1 MTEQA
6 ALVIGCGETGTALAR
21 RLAQERA
28 FSRVIVADILGDRA
42 EAAAQFC
49 GSKATAVQLD
59 CTDDDALGRL
69 LPDVGLALNTVRLPT
84 GRLLGLIRNAVEAGA
99 SYADCNRDIES
110 LQAVFDSEYLE
121 ALAWDRAVSVIP
133 GLGASPGLTN
143 ALTSYLGQRLD
154 RVEEARFFLVD
165 DLRRRKFN
173 QWRDRLAVFGAS
185 ALVWRDGDWQ
195 HVSPVSEWED
205 VRFPAPWGTVSCA
218 TVGLG
223 PVSLPARITS
233 LARVSSHRGFSDGDM
248 EEIVRNLVNYGLGSE
263 YAIDTTLGQL
273 SPADFAAALYSGA
286 PRYFGVE
293 IPPLP
298 LRFEGEA
305 GPVMRQAQVSGVLK
319 GRPTRFTMTYQFPG
333 EEDADNEA
341 ATLAIGA
348 RMLLARELPAPGVHA
363 PESLDPAPFLWDM
376 ERRGVEIQLTKTVEE

>member
-1 MTEQA
+1 M
-6 ALVIGCGETGTALAR
+6 
-21 RLAQERA
+21 
-28 FSRVIVADILGDRA
+28 
-42 EAAAQFC
+42 
-49 GSKATAVQLD
+49 
-59 CTDDDALGRL
+59 
-69 LPDVGLALNTVRLPT
+69 
-84 GRLLGLIRNAVEAGA
+84 
-99 SYADCNRDIES
+99 
-110 LQAVFDSEYLE
+110 
-121 ALAWDRAVSVIP
+121 
-133 GLGASPGLTN
+133 
-143 ALTSYLGQRLD
+143 
-154 RVEEARFFLVD
+154 D

-205 VRFPAPWGTVSCA
+205 VRFPSPWGTVSCA

-233 LARVSSHRGFSDGDM
+233 LARVSSHRGFSDGGM

-273 SPADFAAALYSGA
+273 SPVDFAAALYSGA
-286 PRYFGVE
+286 PRYLE
-293 IPPLP
+293 WRAPPLP
-298 LRFEGEA
+298 LRFEGDA

-376 ERRGVEIQLTKTVEE
+376 ERRGWKSSSPRR

>member
-1 MTEQA
+1 M
-6 ALVIGCGETGTALAR
+6 LVLGCGKVGIALAR
-21 RLAQERA
+21 RMAQERA
-28 FSRVIVADILGDRA
+28 FSRVIASDLSVERA
-42 EAAAQFC
+42 EAAAQLC
-49 GSKATAVQLD
+49 GSKAVATQLD
-59 CTDDDALGRL
+59 CTDDESLGRL
-69 LPDVGLALNTVRLPT
+69 LPDVGLVLNTVRLPT
-84 GRLLGLIRNAVEAGA
+84 GHLLGLIRSVVEAGA
-99 SYADCNRDIES
+99 SYADCNRDVES

-185 ALVWRDGDWQ
+185 ALVWRNGDWR
-195 HVSPVSEWED
+195 HVSPVSEWEE

-223 PVSLPARITS
+223 PVSLPARISS
-233 LARVSSHRGFSDGDM
+233 LARVSSHRGFSDGIM

-263 YAIDTTLGQL
+263 HEIDTSLGQL
-273 SPADFAAALYSGA
+273 SPVDFAAALYSGTSQ
-286 PRYFGVE
+286 YFGVE

-305 GPVMRQAQVSGVLK
+305 GPAMRQAQVSGVLK
-319 GRPTRFTMTYQFPG
+319 GRTTCFTMTYQFPG

-348 RMLLARELPAPGVHA
+348 RMLLTRELPAPGVHA

-376 ERRGVEIQLTKTVEE
+376 ERRGVEIQLTKTVED